1 MVEAA
6 DMSDPCAG
14 MNRAQIKDYCIQKG
28 ESHLAAKEGYEVQTD
43 NPSKCLKI
51 WMTEENGVAMSVS
64 ENYAEGLSME
74 DFRAFYAPDAWP
86 TNITLLD
93 KEVTAQKLDEDT
105 GLDDCYLMY
114 QYVKTPMV
122 VADRCLFQSVYNV
135 DLPNGDMIFV
145 QTSYG
150 NALVEQ

>member
-43 NPSKCLKI
+43 NPAKSLKI
-51 WMTEENGVAMSVS
+51 WLTEENGVHMSVS